1 MEVKPVVAVVI
12 QKLVDTLTE
21 ESIADN
27 KVMIHQLK
35 GVQKSLEKLRSF
47 SKEKDHLRVVY
58 EIEDEIEKF
67 TFRVAR
73 QRKRFGFL
81 MKHTFFFNNVNSCC
95 KLKRKIR
102 KIRSTISSFR
112 EDEASIRSIS
122 TTSSPSTPASST
134 STAISYLNSMCCNG
148 TNVLTQKSSSDI
160 WPIIEIPSTPSP
172 KRGWM
177 TRSFSTITN
186 QKEHGLQRK
195 KLTFSFSS
203 NEEEKNMVGFKHLS
217 NVSYQE
223 EVGVFGQIDDI
234 KSLVRRLTQQTE
246 MFVPIVGDVGCGKTT
261 LARAVYRNRKIRDH
275 FESHDWISV
284 TEDYDA
290 ERVLLS
296 VSKKVDMVKGKRYL
310 IVVDGIGSCGVLKDL
325 KNAFP
330 DENNGSKV
338 VFISRTGPE
347 MSMNS
352 HTVEKISEEESW
364 TMFLKKAGKEKEAE
378 QIEPC
383 VKDKILDICKGLP
396 LNIVLM
402 AGLLTSKIPTRWSES
417 LMNDHDQHS
426 NDVLN
431 LCYNDLA
438 INSKLCL
445 LYMSLFPKD
454 YDIPVRRL
462 LRLWLAEGFVKR
474 RSRRSKHPLPEDL
487 VQKCFEELV
496 DRNIIQ
502 ITKLR
507 SDNSP
512 RQCRLVSVFHDY
524 LLPKAQDISLF
535 YIHRNS
541 ENYEDAA
548 GTFGVRRM
556 VQHLST
562 TGAFDHQQ
570 SQRKSPTFDPS
581 LLRSYISFN
590 FQRKDMPEREV
601 GILLNQVIS
610 RNFSLL
616 RVLDL
621 EGVCKPSLP
630 NKLGRLRHLRYLGLR
645 WTFLESIPESV
656 GDLSYLETLDVK
668 HTRVDTLPDSIWKLK
683 RLRHLNLNNI
693 RLAMP
698 PSSSLTL
705 LTLWGLVLDEKI
717 SISQGLGKLRDLRE
731 LGIKFHLNESQGA
744 LLDWIA
750 KLVSLQSLRLTSVDE
765 MGRPSKL
772 VMKPLTALDKLSH
785 LNLYGNLQKLPDL
798 NEFPPTVKVLT
809 LSISRLNNDPMET
822 LEQLPC
828 LIVLRLLGDSF
839 TGKRMVCHRKGFQ
852 KLEVLK
858 LWKLTGLE
866 EWDVEDEAMTSL
878 KQLDIRCCHKLKNI
892 SSRLLLKP
900 RRLEELEL
908 TDMPDDFVARIKKR
922 KSNDTSLTVNP
933 WKFNK

>member
-12 QKLVDTLTE
+12 QKLVDTLNE

-396 LNIVLM
+396 LNIVL
-402 AGLLTSKIPTRWSES
+402 
-417 LMNDHDQHS
+417 
-426 NDVLN
+426 
-431 LCYNDLA
+431 
-438 INSKLCL
+438 
-445 LYMSLFPKD
+445 
-454 YDIPVRRL
+454 
-462 LRLWLAEGFVKR
+462 
-474 RSRRSKHPLPEDL
+474 
-487 VQKCFEELV
+487 
-496 DRNIIQ
+496 
-502 ITKLR
+502 
-507 SDNSP
+507 
-512 RQCRLVSVFHDY
+512 
-524 LLPKAQDISLF
+524 
-535 YIHRNS
+535 
-541 ENYEDAA
+541 
-548 GTFGVRRM
+548 
-556 VQHLST
+556 
-562 TGAFDHQQ
+562 
-570 SQRKSPTFDPS
+570 
-581 LLRSYISFN
+581 
-590 FQRKDMPEREV
+590 
-601 GILLNQVIS
+601 
-610 RNFSLL
+610 
-616 RVLDL
+616 
-621 EGVCKPSLP
+621 
-630 NKLGRLRHLRYLGLR
+630 
-645 WTFLESIPESV
+645 
-656 GDLSYLETLDVK
+656 
-668 HTRVDTLPDSIWKLK
+668 
-683 RLRHLNLNNI
+683 
-693 RLAMP
+693 
-698 PSSSLTL
+698 
-705 LTLWGLVLDEKI
+705 
-717 SISQGLGKLRDLRE
+717 
-731 LGIKFHLNESQGA
+731 
-744 LLDWIA
+744 
-750 KLVSLQSLRLTSVDE
+750 
-765 MGRPSKL
+765 
-772 VMKPLTALDKLSH
+772 
-785 LNLYGNLQKLPDL
+785 
-798 NEFPPTVKVLT
+798 
-809 LSISRLNNDPMET
+809 
-822 LEQLPC
+822 
-828 LIVLRLLGDSF
+828 
-839 TGKRMVCHRKGFQ
+839 
-852 KLEVLK
+852 
-858 LWKLTGLE
+858 
-866 EWDVEDEAMTSL
+866 
-878 KQLDIRCCHKLKNI
+878 
-892 SSRLLLKP
+892 
-900 RRLEELEL
+900 
-908 TDMPDDFVARIKKR
+908 
-922 KSNDTSLTVNP
+922 
-933 WKFNK
+933 